1 MTTDCL
7 FRAAGRLVTARDPA
21 HGAEIVAT
29 AREGATDVRATAAE
43 LAALVGYALRA
54 RRARTVW
61 LEGAGVA
68 ALLVVLAALTPFALV
83 VPFALLVLGL
93 RDARAAAA
101 ATLFWLWRLVTA
113 DVAQLAAALDSTA
126 TLRWALMLAVVAV
139 AAHVTRASIR
149 RAAAL

>member
-1 MTTDCL
+1 MTQCL
-7 FRAAGRLVTARDPA
+7 FKAAARLVVARDPD

-29 AREGATDVRATAAE
+29 AQEGATGAGAAIAE
-43 LAALVGYALRA
+43 LVSLVAFALRA
-54 RRARTVW
+54 SRPRTVW
-61 LEGAGVA
+61 LEGALVA
-68 ALLVVLAALTPFALV
+68 CALVALAALTPVALGL
-83 VPFALLVLGL
+83 PFALLVLGL

-113 DVAQLAAALDSTA
+113 DVAELVDALGTGS
-126 TLRWALMLAVVAV
+126 TLRWALMLAGVAV